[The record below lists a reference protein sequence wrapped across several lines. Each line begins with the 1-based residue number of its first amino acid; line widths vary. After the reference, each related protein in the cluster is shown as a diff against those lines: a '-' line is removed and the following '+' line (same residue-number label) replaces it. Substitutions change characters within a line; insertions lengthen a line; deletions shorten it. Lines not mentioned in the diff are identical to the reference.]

1 MENIDVCE
9 LKGEKED
16 LEKKLKEKEEMEQ
29 KYHDLLSSLKYVI
42 QSGATQQK
50 EAIPQVLVTKISIKN
65 SLYLKYIHIFKSHII
80 HKL

>member
-50 EAIPQVLVTKISIKN
+50 EAIPQVLVTKISIIIHYTC
-65 SLYLKYIHIFKSHII
+65 SIYTYLKVI
-80 HKL
+80 